1 MEAKDRNPPDAV
13 RAPAPEELA
22 RDAAQYEY
30 LQLLRMLRLLGVR
43 LDDVG
48 SSRGVRTQPSLTLST
63 QPGEVAS
70 ARNLGEGRW
79 SITTHVFG
87 LYGPGSPLPVYYTEE
102 LLDERREGRHTT
114 RGLIDLLHHTLY
126 PLLFRCWEKYRIAQR
141 VVEERDARLLKT
153 LQSFAGR
160 VPKRRDAP
168 RQGAPLP
175 PLLHLA
181 LLQQGPRSAAGL
193 SRLLAIGLRPA
204 RIRVLQHECRLMPI
218 PLGQRSALG
227 MRNHRL
233 GCDTRVGNRIDDA
246 SGTLRV
252 DVEDLH
258 PRRFRQLLPGGSR
271 RAHLESLLA
280 LYLRDPLRVDLYL
293 RPRASACPPS
303 PGLGAKTRPRL
314 GVNTWL
320 GAGGKA
326 PAAVYAGFWE
336 AQAPDRADT
345 SGGSEHA

>member
-1 MEAKDRNPPDAV
+1 MGAKDRNPPDAV